1 MTSRRLRG
9 DRGQAFPVYIT
20 VVAGLLFLAFA
31 YFAVGQAAVKRN
43 EAGTAADAA
52 ALAAAQDYRDRLRD
66 KLLDGFDPVVWKD
79 VLDGLRGGSAAASCA
94 AADTLAARNDAS
106 VESCVPGDWPGYT
119 VSVRTNATAGKSVI
133 AATENSKGTAKAT
146 AVIEPRCAIEPSDAP
161 QTSAPP
167 DTGSPSPDPSSSPG
181 GEDKKAYRLV
191 CDKQRDFE
199 VDPGRLDL
207 LPDAADL
214 FAVHLAKK

>member
-1 MTSRRLRG
+1 M
-9 DRGQAFPVYIT
+9 
-20 VVAGLLFLAFA
+20 VAGLLFLAFA

-43 EAGTAADAA
+43 DAGTAADAA
-52 ALAAAQDYRDRLRD
+52 ALAAAQDYRDRLRG
-66 KLLDGFDPVVWKD
+66 KLLDGFDPVLWKD
-79 VLDGLRGGSAAASCA
+79 VLDGLRGGAAAASCT

-146 AVIEPRCAIEPSDAP
+146 AVIEPRCRIEVNG
-161 QTSAPP
+161 APP
-167 DTGSPSPDPSSSPG
+167 VSEPPSTGSPSPDPSSSTG

-191 CDKQRDFE
+191 CDKRDFD